1 MTVLVRVAALTALV
15 PAAWLVGLAAVPG
28 HPARPYIAA
37 GACLVGVVAVL
48 TTRSTR

>member
-1 MTVLVRVAALTALV
+1 MTAAVRVAALAALY

-37 GACLVGVVAVL
+37 GAFLVGIAAIH